1 MHGLSRLLVR
11 AAAGS
16 HLSCFTEA
24 QRACRSQQEG
34 SGCCG
39 IRHARSSQLHP
50 PADSLVRH
58 RADDSKRA
66 PPTPIA
72 LPYPAF
78 PAHCLRTSSSRL
90 RF

>member
-1 MHGLSRLLVR
+1 MPLT
-11 AAAGS
+11 A
-16 HLSCFTEA
+16 
-24 QRACRSQQEG
+24 QEG
-34 SGCCG
+34 SGCCA
-39 IRHARSSQLHP
+39 IRRARSSQLHP
-50 PADSLVRH
+50 LADSRVRH
-58 RADDSKRA
+58 LADDSKRA